1 MEKGGGKIKE
11 LAITM
16 NLMSENDLIEFA
28 KKFGTGLRRG
38 DLIFLEGELGS
49 GKTTFVKGLALS
61 IDIDMNMVSSP
72 TFTILNIYS
81 GKLKIY
87 HMDLYRLNNIDE
99 FIEAGLE
106 EFLYPKDGVT
116 IIEWPGIIESTW
128 KDGFLKVKIEF
139 IDNMM
144 RKLMITFKGKN
155 YEKRFLRGD
164 FYENIKNR

>member
-11 LAITM
+11 LAITT
-16 NLMSENDLIEFA
+16 NLLNENNLIKFA
-28 KKFGTGLRRG
+28 KRFGKVLEKG
-38 DLIFLEGELGS
+38 DLIFLEGEIGS

-61 IDIDMNMVSSP
+61 LDIDMDIVSSP

-81 GKLKIY
+81 GRFKMY
-87 HMDLYRLNNIDE
+87 HMDLYRLKDIDE

-116 IIEWPGIIESTW
+116 VIEWPGIIESTW

>member
-116 IIEWPGIIESTW
+116 IIEWPGIIESIW
-128 KDGFLKVKIEF
+128 KNGFLKVSIEF
-139 IDNMM
+139 IDNTS
-144 RKLMITFKGKN
+144 RRLSITFKGKD
-155 YEKRFLRGD
+155 YEERFLRGD